1 MTERGAAGGESGSAC
16 GGGGGATGWVRPSVA
31 RVMVP
36 AMRREVERSAD
47 VLIASLRLGVAA
59 AARASARARADD
71 SVANRLTGRGQDR
84 AANQIRRSGRA
95 QPGGPGADADAE
107 KERGSDNQ
115 PDLRGKATVQRADH
129 ALRLFSH
136 ALVGALLRGVRHFRT
151 QRGAVSLR

>member
-1 MTERGAAGGESGSAC
+1 MCSSLPY
-16 GGGGGATGWVRPSVA
+16 GWVWRLLRGRLPG
-31 RVMVP
+31 RVGLWRLRSWW
-36 AMRREVERSAD
+36 RRSGRE
-47 VLIASLRLGVAA
+47 
-59 AARASARARADD
+59 RADD

-84 AANQIRRSGRA
+84 VANQIRRSGRA
-95 QPGGPGADADAE
+95 QPGSPGADADADAE